1 MVVRVAGAWNHN
13 VHYHPVLLSALPD
26 ECETALDVGCGDGA
40 LARVLATRVSSV
52 TGIDISGKMIDRA
65 RKLSLGV
72 TNLAY
77 VHGDA
82 LSYPLEGPYDFVS
95 AVASLHHMDL
105 RAAFERMKQL
115 VRPGGVVA
123 VVGLAKAR
131 TPLDLAL
138 EAIAIP
144 TSCAYRL
151 RRPWTEPGAPLADPT
166 MSYGQIRQVAA
177 ADLPGVRFRRRLL
190 FRYSLIW
197 QKPPG

>member
-1 MVVRVAGAWNHN
+1 VDSGWNHN
-13 VHYHPVLLSALPD
+13 VHYHPILLAALPD
-26 ECETALDVGCGDGA
+26 PCEKALDVGCGQGA

-52 TGIDISGKMIDRA
+52 TGIDSSAEVIERA

-82 LSYPLEGPYDFVS
+82 LSYPLEGQYDFVS
-95 AVASLHHMDL
+95 AVASLHHMDF
-105 RAAFERMKQL
+105 RAALERMKQL
-115 VRPGGVVA
+115 LRPGGVLA
-123 VVGLAKAR
+123 VVGLAKPRA
-131 TPLDLAL
+131 PVDLAL

-144 TSCAYRL
+144 TSYACRL
-151 RRPWTEPGAPLADPT
+151 RRPYTEPGAPVADPT

-177 ADLPGVRFRRRLL
+177 ADLPGASFRRHLL

-197 QKPPG
+197 RRPA